1 MRSNP
6 FALASVFVFLI
17 TQHGGA
23 SAAACRDILPL
34 DDHELTQDEMRACL
48 EPRAKA
54 MVALHLLGER
64 ELTWKDFGELRLR
77 CNVDGSE
84 ELSSDPVEWASQ
96 VAGCPSPKARCGC
109 PPDNTLGT
117 RFVPEEAE
125 AEGMRAR
132 NLKLINQEGEIVSKE
147 IIASQCEDIRTRL
160 QGMNGGTVKRKC
172 KSLR

>member
-1 MRSNP
+1 MQRNSAT
-6 FALASVFVFLI
+6 FASFFVLLI
-17 TQHGGA
+17 AQHGAA
-23 SAAACRDILPL
+23 SAAACRDILFL

-64 ELTWKDFGELRLR
+64 ELTWKNFGELNHR
-77 CNVDGSE
+77 CNAEGRE

-96 VAGCPSPKARCGC
+96 VAGCPSPKSRCGC

-117 RFVPEEAE
+117 RFMPEEAE

-132 NLKLINQEGEIVSKE
+132 NLRLIKHEAGIVTKE
-147 IIASQCEDIRTRL
+147 TIAQCDDIRTRL
-160 QGMNGGTVKRKC
+160 QGMNGVKIKRKC
-172 KSLR
+172 NSLR